1 MGMIQSDYIS
11 AVILTTVLRI
21 DGVMAC
27 SRENSEKTIAI
38 IQMRPEGSFELG
50 GSSIGQ
56 AHP

>member
-1 MGMIQSDYIS
+1 MIQSDYIS

-50 GSSIGQ
+50 GSSIRQ